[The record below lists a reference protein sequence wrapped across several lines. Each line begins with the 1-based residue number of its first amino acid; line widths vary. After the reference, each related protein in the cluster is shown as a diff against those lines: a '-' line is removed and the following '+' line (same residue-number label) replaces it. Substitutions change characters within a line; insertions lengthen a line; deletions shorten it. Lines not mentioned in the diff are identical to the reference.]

1 LSRTFNKLTLRIF
14 LMVLLGWFVQVSTA
28 QDLSSQRDKNLQE
41 LKVLQS
47 EISLSE
53 QRKQELAAEIG
64 SLEKDR
70 ATINRTLIEASTNSR
85 EIEKRITKAETRL
98 SQLRDE
104 QADVRVFLNSKKAL
118 LMEVLV

>member
-1 LSRTFNKLTLRIF
+1 MVSAVVLVQGIF
-14 LMVLLGWFVQVSTA
+14 TASLA
-28 QDLSSQRDKNLQE
+28 QDLSAQRVKNLQE
-41 LKVLQS
+41 LQTLQS

-53 QRKQELAAEIG
+53 QRKQELANQID

-70 ATINRTLIEASTNSR
+70 ATINRTLIETSTNSR
-85 EIEKRITKAETRL
+85 NIEKRISKVEIRL

-118 LMEVLV
+118 